1 MYSNKKDAYFIRG
14 YQVNPS
20 SLAQASEM
28 MLADKHDIPALL
40 INLQWHSE
48 VLHQSSQCSQAS
60 RGVSRG
66 LNPHLLTMTAMT
78 TASPPPCSKDGG
90 AVKQAR
96 LSLRSRFTL
105 WFEVEEWRLNP
116 VIPTVD
122 SFAKSDV
129 ELNANHTLSIRLTLH
144 GNLLGGDQFSHSV
157 AKPY

>member
-28 MLADKHDIPALL
+28 MLANKHDIPALL

-66 LNPHLLTMTAMT
+66 LEGSQ
-78 TASPPPCSKDGG
+78 SPSADNDCDDDSRSSTLFKRRWCRKAGMAQSQEQICALIWSGRVEVKSSDPYCGFIRKEWCG
-90 AVKQAR
+90 AKC
-96 LSLRSRFTL
+96 
-105 WFEVEEWRLNP
+105 
-116 VIPTVD
+116 
-122 SFAKSDV
+122 KSYIIYQV
-129 ELNANHTLSIRLTLH
+129 NA
-144 GNLLGGDQFSHSV
+144 
-157 AKPY
+157 AW